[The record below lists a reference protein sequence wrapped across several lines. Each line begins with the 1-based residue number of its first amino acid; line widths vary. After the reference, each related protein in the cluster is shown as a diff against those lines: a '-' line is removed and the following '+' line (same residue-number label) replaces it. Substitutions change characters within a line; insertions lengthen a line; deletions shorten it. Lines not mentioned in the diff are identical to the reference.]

1 MKCGG
6 IHEALKINQICETA
20 GIECM
25 IGCMAEETTI
35 GITAAAHLAAAQK
48 NIKADRCDIR
58 FRNCARNWGRIL
70 RSKTI
75 IGIRRSSWIRH
86 FSLKR
91 SKVNEV

>member
-1 MKCGG
+1 MAG

-48 NIKADRCDIR
+48 EYHTSR
-58 FRNCARNWGRIL
+58 FRCTFGLETAPVTEGV
-70 RSKTI
+70 
-75 IGIRRSSWIRH
+75 
-86 FSLKR
+86 SLAQ
-91 SKVNEV
+91 NHYWN

>member
-35 GITAAAHLAAAQK
+35 GITVCPFSRRSKEYHTSRF
-48 NIKADRCDIR
+48 RCDIR
-58 FRNCARNWGRIL
+58 FRNCARNWGVSL
-70 RSKTI
+70 EAKPLLELGEAAGL
-75 IGIRRSSWIRH
+75 GISH
-86 FSLKR
+86 
-91 SKVNEV
+91 